1 MSGFEYLA
9 FFYDEFVGADY
20 SKIAHYID
28 KKIKTYLPDAHYGVD
43 LGCGS
48 GTLTSLLSD
57 SGYDMIG
64 IDHSEAMLGQAVQKY
79 SGKDILFIQQDMTE
93 IDLYG
98 IADFMV
104 SSLDCINYLNDI
116 SELKIMLERCTSFLK
131 PEGLLVFDFNSHY
144 KYSSVLNDK
153 NFIYETDDVFCVW
166 ENTFDGE
173 NMYYDLTYFQNM
185 GDHYR
190 RFQEYQKQTYFS
202 IEQIT
207 EILENLGY
215 TILSLEDDYTE
226 KAIDEQ
232 TQRIVL
238 TAQKRS

>member
-28 KKIKTYLPDAHYGVD
+28 KKIKTYMPDAHYGVD

-48 GTLTSLLSD
+48 GTLTYHLSD
-57 SGYDMIG
+57 FGYDMIG
-64 IDHSEAMLGQAVQKY
+64 IDNSEAMLSQAIQKY
-79 SGKDILFIQQDMTE
+79 CDKNILFIQQNMTD

-98 IADFMV
+98 AADFMV
-104 SSLDCINYLNDI
+104 SSLDCINYLNNI
-116 SELKIMLERCTSFLK
+116 EQLETMLERCALFLK
-131 PEGLLVFDFNSHY
+131 PGGLLVFDFNSYY
-144 KYSSVLNDK
+144 KYSSVLDDK

-166 ENTFDGE
+166 ENTFDGK
-173 NMYYDLTYFQNM
+173 NMYYDLTYFQNQ
-185 GDHYR
+185 GNLYK
-190 RFQEYQKQTYFS
+190 RFQESQKQTYFS

-207 EILENLGY
+207 KILEKLDY
-215 TILSLEDDYTE
+215 AVLSLEDDYTE
-226 KAIDEQ
+226 KTIDEQ